1 MLQLSK
7 GLATNIVAF
16 YPDIPISSS
25 ATQVRFS
32 GSQDYDRSSSVF
44 DAVVTS
50 NVDETPYVIAEF
62 PGLLLPNASGL
73 FSYDVF
79 ELFVTSSAPLVWNL
93 ATTQW
98 QLTTAIWNQA
108 SGSQTTI
115 GDKLVSLRAFNSGSD
130 VPVFTQYESPNEN
143 GAYITYLG

>member
-25 ATQVRFS
+25 ATQIRFS

-62 PGLLLPNASGL
+62 SGSLLPSASGL

-79 ELFVTSSAPLVWNL
+79 ELVPGVPLIWN
-93 ATTQW
+93 TTNTQW
-98 QLTTAIWNQA
+98 QLTTTIWN
-108 SGSQTTI
+108 STGSLVTA
-115 GDKLVSLRAFNSGSD
+115 DKLVSLRAFNSGSD

>member
-25 ATQVRFS
+25 ATQIRFS

-62 PGLLLPNASGL
+62 SGSLLPSASGL

-79 ELFVTSSAPLVWNL
+79 ELEVGAPLIWNL
-93 ATTQW
+93 TNTQW
-98 QLTTAIWNQA
+98 QLTTAVWNTA
-108 SGSQTTI
+108 GGTVV

-143 GAYITYLG
+143 GTYITYLG

>member
-25 ATQVRFS
+25 ATQIRFS

-50 NVDETPYVIAEF
+50 NVDETPYIIAEF
-62 PGLLLPNASGL
+62 SGSLLPSASGL

-79 ELFVTSSAPLVWNL
+79 ELELGTPLVWNL

-98 QLTTAIWNQA
+98 QLTNTIWNTA
-108 SGSQTTI
+108 TGI
-115 GDKLVSLRAFNSGSD
+115 VVGDKLVSLRAFNSGSD

>member
-25 ATQVRFS
+25 ATQIRFS

-62 PGLLLPNASGL
+62 SGSLLPSASGL

-79 ELFVTSSAPLVWNL
+79 ELVLGASLIWN
-93 ATTQW
+93 TTNTQW
-98 QLTTAIWNQA
+98 QLTTTTWN
-108 SGSQTTI
+108 STGSLVTA
-115 GDKLVSLRAFNSGSD
+115 DKLVSLRAFNSGSD

-143 GAYITYLG
+143 GTYITYLG

>member
-25 ATQVRFS
+25 ATQIRFS
-32 GSQDYDRSSSVF
+32 GSQDYDRLSSVF

-50 NVDETPYVIAEF
+50 NVDETPYIIAEF
-62 PGLLLPNASGL
+62 SGSLLPSASGL

-79 ELFVTSSAPLVWNL
+79 ELELGSPLIWNL
-93 ATTQW
+93 TNTQW
-98 QLTTAIWNQA
+98 QLTTAVWNTA
-108 SGSQTTI
+108 TGI
-115 GDKLVSLRAFNSGSD
+115 VVGDKLVSLRAFNSGSD

>member
-25 ATQVRFS
+25 ATQIRFS

-62 PGLLLPNASGL
+62 SGSLLPSASGL

-79 ELFVTSSAPLVWNL
+79 ELEVGAPLIWNL
-93 ATTQW
+93 TNTQW
-98 QLTTAIWNQA
+98 QLTTAVWNTA
-108 SGSQTTI
+108 TGI
-115 GDKLVSLRAFNSGSD
+115 VVGDKLVSLRAFNSGSD

-143 GAYITYLG
+143 GTYITYLG

>member
-25 ATQVRFS
+25 ATQIRFS

-50 NVDETPYVIAEF
+50 NVDETPYIIAEF
-62 PGLLLPNASGL
+62 SGSLLPSASGL

-79 ELFVTSSAPLVWNL
+79 ELEVGAPLIWNL
-93 ATTQW
+93 TNTQW
-98 QLTTAIWNQA
+98 QLTTAVWNTA
-108 SGSQTTI
+108 TGI
-115 GDKLVSLRAFNSGSD
+115 VVGDKLVSLRAFNSGSD

-143 GAYITYLG
+143 GTYITYLG

>member
-25 ATQVRFS
+25 ATQIRFS

-50 NVDETPYVIAEF
+50 NVDETPYIIAEF
-62 PGLLLPNASGL
+62 SGSLLPSASGL

-79 ELFVTSSAPLVWNL
+79 ELEIGGPLIWNL
-93 ATTQW
+93 ANTQW
-98 QLTTAIWNQA
+98 QLTTAVWNTATGTQV
-108 SGSQTTI
+108 

>member
-25 ATQVRFS
+25 ATQIRFS

-62 PGLLLPNASGL
+62 SGSLLPSASGL

-79 ELFVTSSAPLVWNL
+79 ELELGSPLIWNL
-93 ATTQW
+93 TNTQW
-98 QLTTAIWNQA
+98 QLTTAVWNTA
-108 SGSQTTI
+108 TGI
-115 GDKLVSLRAFNSGSD
+115 VVGDKLVSLRAFNSGSD

-143 GAYITYLG
+143 GTYITYLG

>member
-16 YPDIPISSS
+16 YPDVPISSS
-25 ATQVRFS
+25 STQIRFS

-50 NVDETPYVIAEF
+50 NVDETPYIIAEF
-62 PGLLLPNASGL
+62 SGSLLPSASGL

-79 ELFVTSSAPLVWNL
+79 ELVPGVPLIWN
-93 ATTQW
+93 TTNTQW
-98 QLTTAIWNQA
+98 QLTTTIWN
-108 SGSQTTI
+108 STGSLVTA
-115 GDKLVSLRAFNSGSD
+115 DKLVSLRAFNSGSD

>member
-16 YPDIPISSS
+16 YPDIPISASV
-25 ATQVRFS
+25 TQIRFS
-32 GSQDYDRSSSVF
+32 GSQDYDRSASIF

-62 PGLLLPNASGL
+62 SGSLLPSASGL

-79 ELFVTSSAPLVWNL
+79 ELEVGAPLIWN
-93 ATTQW
+93 TTNTQW
-98 QLTTAIWNQA
+98 QLTTAIWNIA
-108 SGSQTTI
+108 TGI
-115 GDKLVSLRAFNSGSD
+115 VVGDKLVSLRAFNSGSD
-130 VPVFTQYESPNEN
+130 VPVFMQYESPNEN
-143 GAYITYLG
+143 GTYITYLG

>member
-16 YPDIPISSS
+16 YPDVPISSS
-25 ATQVRFS
+25 ATQIRFS

-62 PGLLLPNASGL
+62 SGSLLPSASGF

-79 ELFVTSSAPLVWNL
+79 ELEAGVPLIWN
-93 ATTQW
+93 TTNTQW
-98 QLTTAIWNQA
+98 QLTTAIWNIA
-108 SGSQTTI
+108 TGSATI

-130 VPVFTQYESPNEN
+130 IPVFTQYESPNEN
-143 GAYITYLG
+143 GTYITYLG

>member
-25 ATQVRFS
+25 ATQIRFS

-62 PGLLLPNASGL
+62 SGSLLPSASGL

-79 ELFVTSSAPLVWNL
+79 ELEVGAPLIWNL
-93 ATTQW
+93 TNTQW
-98 QLTTAIWNQA
+98 QLTTAVWNTA
-108 SGSQTTI
+108 TGI
-115 GDKLVSLRAFNSGSD
+115 VVGDKLVSLRAFNSGSD

>member
-7 GLATNIVAF
+7 ALATNIVAF
-16 YPDIPISSS
+16 YPDIPISASV
-25 ATQVRFS
+25 TQIRFS
-32 GSQDYDRSSSVF
+32 GSQDYDRSASIF

-50 NVDETPYVIAEF
+50 NVDETPYVIAELS
-62 PGLLLPNASGL
+62 GSLLSSASGL

-79 ELFVTSSAPLVWNL
+79 ELVISNTASLVWN
-93 ATTQW
+93 TTNTQW
-98 QLTTAIWNQA
+98 QLTTTNWNTT
-108 SGSQTTI
+108 SGSLII

>member
-25 ATQVRFS
+25 ATQIRFS

-62 PGLLLPNASGL
+62 SGSLLPSASGL

-79 ELFVTSSAPLVWNL
+79 ELELGAPLVWNL

-98 QLTTAIWNQA
+98 QLTTAIWNTA
-108 SGSQTTI
+108 TGI
-115 GDKLVSLRAFNSGSD
+115 VVGDKLVSLRAFNSGSD

>member
-25 ATQVRFS
+25 ATQIRFS

-62 PGLLLPNASGL
+62 SGSLLPSASGL

-79 ELFVTSSAPLVWNL
+79 ELEVGAPLIWNL
-93 ATTQW
+93 TNTQW
-98 QLTTAIWNQA
+98 QLTTAVWNTA
-108 SGSQTTI
+108 GGTVI

-130 VPVFTQYESPNEN
+130 VPVFTQYESPNED

>member
-25 ATQVRFS
+25 ATQIRFS

-50 NVDETPYVIAEF
+50 NVDETPYIIAEF
-62 PGLLLPNASGL
+62 SGSLLPSASGL

-79 ELFVTSSAPLVWNL
+79 ELALGSPLIWNTSNI
-93 ATTQW
+93 QW
-98 QLTTAIWNQA
+98 QLANTIWNTA
-108 SGSQTTI
+108 TGTVV

-143 GAYITYLG
+143 GTYITYLG

>member
-16 YPDIPISSS
+16 YPDVPISSS
-25 ATQVRFS
+25 VTQIRFS

-62 PGLLLPNASGL
+62 SGSLLPSASGL

-79 ELFVTSSAPLVWNL
+79 ELELGAPLIWN
-93 ATTQW
+93 TTNIQW
-98 QLTTAIWNQA
+98 QLANTIWNA
-108 SGSQTTI
+108 AGGTVV

-143 GAYITYLG
+143 GTYITYLG

>member
-25 ATQVRFS
+25 ATQIRFS

-50 NVDETPYVIAEF
+50 NVDETPYIIAEF
-62 PGLLLPNASGL
+62 SGSLLPSASGL

-79 ELFVTSSAPLVWNL
+79 ELKPGPSPIWN
-93 ATTQW
+93 TTNIQW
-98 QLTTAIWNQA
+98 QLANTIWNA
-108 SGSQTTI
+108 TGSIITGSKLTTT
-115 GDKLVSLRAFNSGSD
+115 RAFISGSD

-143 GAYITYLG
+143 GTYITYLG

>member
-25 ATQVRFS
+25 ATQIRFS

-62 PGLLLPNASGL
+62 SGSLLPSASGL

-79 ELFVTSSAPLVWNL
+79 ELVPGTPLIWN
-93 ATTQW
+93 TTNTQW
-98 QLTTAIWNQA
+98 QLTNTIWNA
-108 SGSQTTI
+108 AGGTVV